1 MDVPGAWMVLDYGA
15 VEAEYASLRRGAGL
29 VEWAQWGIVEVSGA
43 DATAL
48 LDRLTTNALA
58 PVAVGGWVATFLT
71 NRKGRIEAD
80 IIAVRTGTSWLLQL
94 DVACV
99 PQLLSRLE
107 QVHFG
112 EDVAFRERSDRVSL
126 GVHGPR
132 AAALLAEH
140 AEVFGAEDVKLDRPW
155 LGSPGVELI
164 VGSSTACALW
174 DACVSAEP
182 SGVRAVG
189 WSAANIARLEAGAP
203 LFAIDFATENLPAE
217 TGMLDTR
224 VSFTKGCYPGQ
235 EVVARMKHLGA
246 PKQVLV
252 GLRGRTNVPQAGD
265 EVREVGAA
273 AEAPGIGAVTSSA
286 LSPMRGGEPIAFAMV
301 KTSKARDGA
310 VVEVMTEEGRESMT
324 IGPLCSLPGGAA
336 C

>member
-1 MDVPGAWMVLDYGA
+1 MVLDYGA
-15 VEAEYASLRRGAGL
+15 VEAEYAALRRGAGL
-29 VEWAQWGIVEVSGA
+29 VEWAQWGIVEVSGP

-48 LDRLTTNALA
+48 LDRLTTNALV
-58 PVAVGGWVATFLT
+58 PVAVGGWIATFLT

-80 IIAVRTGTSWLLQL
+80 IVAARTGAGWLLQL

-99 PQLLSRLE
+99 PQVLSRLE
-107 QVHFG
+107 QVYFG
-112 EDVAFRERSDRVSL
+112 EAVAFRERSDLISL

-132 AAALLAEH
+132 AAAALTEH
-140 AEVFGAEDVKLDRPW
+140 GDVFGEGDLRLERPW

-174 DACVSAEP
+174 DACVSAEA

-217 TGMLDTR
+217 TGMLESR

-252 GLRGRTNVPQAGD
+252 GLRGGATVPQSGDAIREAGA
-265 EVREVGAA
+265 VP
-273 AEAPGIGAVTSSA
+273 EAPDIGAVTSSA

-301 KTSKARDGA
+301 KTAKAREGA
-310 VVEVMTEEGRESMT
+310 VVEVMSEEGRESMT